1 MRITSLRNSEK
12 RSRFLART
20 AKEAKNYSVHKK
32 VGITLV
38 SLLTLLTV
46 LLYIIAALYKQT
58 GSFTVSVDKYQ
69 MTKYGITLCE
79 NRDMVN
85 KTSNLNANIDA
96 QITNIAEEWLP
107 DNLDAIDG
115 NHSKDNYVAY
125 TFYLQNT
132 GAVEVPV
139 EYAINISN
147 ITNDLDEAIRIRLY
161 VDGEYTNYAKVKS
174 DGTGPERGTQEF
186 YNASTAVYRRIENFA
201 PQETIKFTV
210 VMWIEG
216 NDPDCVD
223 WLLGGK
229 LKADMFINIVH

>member
-58 GSFTVSVDKYQ
+58 GSFTVSVDKYE
-69 MTKYGITLCE
+69 MTKYGLSLSE
-79 NRDMVN
+79 NKDMLN
-85 KTSNLNANIDA
+85 KSSNLNAKIDA
-96 QITNIAEEWLP
+96 QICNIAEEWLP
-107 DNLDAIDG
+107 ENLDAIDG
-115 NHSKDNYVAY
+115 NHSKDDYVAY

-161 VDGEYTNYAKVKS
+161 VDGEYTNYAKTKS
-174 DGTGPERGTQEF
+174 DGTGAEPGTKEF
-186 YNASTAVYRRIENFA
+186 YNSAIAVNRRIDNFA
-201 PQETIKFTV
+201 PGDVVKFTL

-223 WLLGGK
+223 WLIGGK
-229 LKADMFINIVH
+229 LKADMFIKVVH